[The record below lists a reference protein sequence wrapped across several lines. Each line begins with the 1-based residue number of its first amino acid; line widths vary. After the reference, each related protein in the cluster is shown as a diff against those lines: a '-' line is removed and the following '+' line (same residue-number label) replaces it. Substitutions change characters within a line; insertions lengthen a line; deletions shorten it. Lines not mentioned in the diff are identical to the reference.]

1 MRINLY
7 RRYIKRCLDIILSF
21 LGIIVLS
28 PVMLV
33 TAFFVHIK
41 LGDPVIFKQKRPG
54 KNEKI
59 FEMYK
64 FRSMTDERDAK
75 GKLLPD
81 EVRLTGFGKK
91 LRATSLDEL
100 PELFNILKGDMSV
113 VGPRPLLV
121 EYLPRYSAE
130 QRHRHDVR
138 PGLTGLAQIIFPFPI
153 FTCSD
158 MIAEGST
165 KLGKSILWFDMIFC
179 MIIFR
184 VSEFPIAQT
193 TDNGLSHFFK
203 ISVFPKTGIPAIV
216 LSISPSSIKPSIFHS
231 GFPVF
236 FSYSLLMRS
245 ISHFTSLPNPPA
257 PIITIFF
264 IIFIFIP

>member
-41 LGDPVIFKQKRPG
+41 LGDPVIFKQKRSG

-138 PGLTGLAQIIFPFPI
+138 PGLTGLAQINGRNAIGWEEKF
-153 FTCSD
+153 
-158 MIAEGST
+158 
-165 KLGKSILWFDMIFC
+165 KLDLLYVK
-179 MIIFR
+179 
-184 VSEFPIAQT
+184 
-193 TDNGLSHFFK
+193 K
-203 ISVFPKTGIPAIV
+203 ISFSLDIKILFNTVKIV
-216 LSISPSSIKPSIFHS
+216 LNRKGVNSKNSST
-231 GFPVF
+231 
-236 FSYSLLMRS
+236 MEE
-245 ISHFTSLPNPPA
+245 FTGS
-257 PIITIFF
+257 
-264 IIFIFIP
+264 

>member
-138 PGLTGLAQIIFPFPI
+138 PGLTGLAQINGRNAIGWEEKF
-153 FTCSD
+153 
-158 MIAEGST
+158 
-165 KLGKSILWFDMIFC
+165 KLDLLYVK
-179 MIIFR
+179 
-184 VSEFPIAQT
+184 
-193 TDNGLSHFFK
+193 K
-203 ISVFPKTGIPAIV
+203 ISFCLDIKILFNTVKIV
-216 LSISPSSIKPSIFHS
+216 LNRKGVNSKNSST
-231 GFPVF
+231 
-236 FSYSLLMRS
+236 MEE
-245 ISHFTSLPNPPA
+245 FTGS
-257 PIITIFF
+257 
-264 IIFIFIP
+264 

>member
-138 PGLTGLAQIIFPFPI
+138 PGLTGLAQINGRNAIGWEEKF
-153 FTCSD
+153 
-158 MIAEGST
+158 
-165 KLGKSILWFDMIFC
+165 KLDLLYVK
-179 MIIFR
+179 
-184 VSEFPIAQT
+184 
-193 TDNGLSHFFK
+193 K
-203 ISVFPKTGIPAIV
+203 ISFSLDIKILFNTVKIV
-216 LSISPSSIKPSIFHS
+216 LNRKGVNSKNSST
-231 GFPVF
+231 
-236 FSYSLLMRS
+236 MEE
-245 ISHFTSLPNPPA
+245 FTGS
-257 PIITIFF
+257 
-264 IIFIFIP
+264 